1 MGTSEMLK
9 PSEQANTAT
18 RQEKDSL
25 GYKDV
30 PADVYY
36 GIQTLRGMENF
47 PISGLTVSRLMP
59 EQIRSFGWIKKATAK
74 TNMELG
80 LLDKKDPK
88 NNKAIGEALMKAAD
102 ELIAG
107 KFNDQFVVDAYQGGT
122 GTSNH
127 MNANEVLANRATELM
142 GGKLGEYT
150 VHPNDHANYGQSTN
164 DVTPTVMRLTF
175 LSMHGPL
182 IDSLKRFEK
191 SLRNKADEYKSFL
204 IPGRTHMQDAVPL
217 TLGQQFGAY
226 ANAIADTIENVEFAS
241 KRLHRIG
248 LGASAL
254 GTGLN
259 THPQYREKV
268 TKNLAEIT
276 AFPLEMTK
284 DYFQATSSFGLFGD
298 YSAALR
304 SVALEMEKLAHDIKL
319 YSMGPRTGLAELSI
333 PDWQPGSSIMPGKVN
348 PIYPELMDQ
357 LSYIVQ
363 GNDHTIS
370 LCVQNGQLQLNVMM
384 PTILMK
390 MTESMRILTSALPVF
405 AEKLI
410 DGIKANAEISDY
422 RLENSAQ
429 MVTALN
435 PIIGYEKAAEVA
447 KKVNKE
453 GISVPDAVIALK
465 VKDPSSGQELTRERL
480 KELLSP
486 EAMTQP

>member
-1 MGTSEMLK
+1 MPTATETPK
-9 PSEQANTAT
+9 ANQAT

-36 GIQTLRGMENF
+36 GIQTLRGKENF
-47 PISGLTVSRLMP
+47 PISGLTVAQMMP
-59 EQIRSFGWIKKATAK
+59 EQIRAFGWIKKAAAK

-80 LLDKKDPK
+80 LLDKADAA
-88 NNKAIGEALMKAAD
+88 NNKAIGESLMKAAD
-102 ELIAG
+102 ELISG
-107 KFNDQFVVDAYQGGT
+107 KFNDQFVVDVYQGGT

-127 MNANEVLANRATELM
+127 MNANEVLANRATELL
-142 GGKLGEYT
+142 GGKLGEYK

-182 IDSLKRFEK
+182 IQSLKTFEN
-191 SLRNKADEYKSFL
+191 SLRKKAVEFKSVL

-226 ANAIADTIENVEFAS
+226 ANAIADTIENVEHAS
-241 KRLHRIG
+241 KRLHAIG

-259 THPQYREKV
+259 THPKYRELV
-268 TKNLAEIT
+268 TKYLSEFSG
-276 AFPLEMTK
+276 FPLQQAK

-304 SVALEMEKLAHDIKL
+304 STALELEKIAHDIKL
-319 YSMGPRTGLAELSI
+319 YSMGPRTGLAEISI

-363 GNDHTIS
+363 GNDHAIS
-370 LCVQNGQLQLNVMM
+370 LAVQNGQLQLNVMM
-384 PTILMK
+384 PTILLK
-390 MTESMRILTSALPVF
+390 MTESMRILTNALPVF

-410 DGIKANAEISDY
+410 DGVQANQEIAQY

-435 PIIGYEKAAEVA
+435 PIIGYEQAALVA

-453 GISVPDAVIALK
+453 GKSVPDAVVELGI
-465 VKDPSSGQELTRERL
+465 KDKQGNPLTREKL
-480 KELLSP
+480 AELLSP
-486 EAMTQP
+486 EAMTELPKA

>member
-1 MGTSEMLK
+1 MPIATE
-9 PSEQANTAT
+9 PSQSGQAT

-25 GYKDV
+25 GFKDV
-30 PADVYY
+30 PATVYY
-36 GIQTLRGMENF
+36 GIQTLRGKENF
-47 PISGLTVSRLMP
+47 PISGLTVAQMMP
-59 EQIRSFGWIKKATAK
+59 EQIRAFGWVKKATAK

-80 LLDKKDPK
+80 LLDHEDSS
-88 NNKAIGEALMKAAD
+88 NNQTIGQALMQAAD

-107 KFNDQFVVDAYQGGT
+107 KFNDQFVVDVYQGGT

-127 MNANEVLANRATELM
+127 MNANEVLANRATEIL
-142 GGKLGEYT
+142 GGKLGEYR

-175 LSMHGPL
+175 LSMHVPL
-182 IDSLKRFEK
+182 IQALETFET
-191 SLRNKADEYKSFL
+191 SLRRKSDAFKNVL

-226 ANAIADTIENVEFAS
+226 ANAVADAIENVQFAS
-241 KRLHRIG
+241 KRLHHIG

-259 THPQYREKV
+259 THPRYREAV
-268 TKNLAEIT
+268 TKNLSDISG
-276 AFPLEMTK
+276 FPLMQAK

-304 SVALEMEKLAHDIKL
+304 SVALELEKIAHDIKL
-319 YSMGPRTGLAELSI
+319 YSMGPRTGLGEITI

-363 GNDHTIS
+363 GNDHAIA
-370 LCVQNGQLQLNVMM
+370 LAVQNGQLQLNVMM
-384 PTILMK
+384 PTILLK
-390 MTESMRILTSALPVF
+390 MTESMRILTNALPVF
-405 AEKLI
+405 ATKLI
-410 DGIKANAEISDY
+410 DGVEANQDIAQF

-435 PIIGYEKAAEVA
+435 PVIGYEQAALVA

-453 GISVPDAVIALK
+453 GKSVPEAVIELSLK
-465 VKDPSSGQELTRERL
+465 DKKGNLLTL
-480 KELLSP
+480 KSLAEILSV
-486 EAMTQP
+486 EAMTELPKA

>member
-1 MGTSEMLK
+1 VAT
-9 PSEQANTAT
+9 TATNAPT

-30 PADVYY
+30 PANAYY
-36 GIQTLRGMENF
+36 GIQALRGIENF
-47 PISGLTVSRLMP
+47 PISGVTP
-59 EQIRSFGWIKKATAK
+59 AQAYPAAIKAFGWIKKAAAK

-80 LLDKKDPK
+80 LLDKLNPE
-88 NNKAIGEALMKAAD
+88 NNRAIGEAIMKAAD
-102 ELIAG
+102 EMIAG
-107 KFNDQFVVDAYQGGT
+107 NFNDQFLVDVYQGGT

-127 MNANEVLANRATELM
+127 MTANEVLANRATELL
-142 GGKLGEYT
+142 GGKKGEYL
-150 VHPNDHANYGQSTN
+150 VNPNDHVNYGQSTN

-175 LSMHGPL
+175 LAMHGPL
-182 IDSLKRFEK
+182 VKSVQRFEQ
-191 SLRNKADEYKSFL
+191 SLRQKAEEFKSVL

-226 ANAIADTIENVEFAS
+226 ANAVSDALENIEHAS
-241 KRLHRIG
+241 KRLHSIG

-259 THPQYREKV
+259 THGLYRERV
-268 TKNLAEIT
+268 TADLAAISGFDLKM
-276 AFPLEMTK
+276 AK

-304 SVALEMEKLAHDIKL
+304 SLALELEKVAHDIKL
-319 YSMGPRTGLAELSI
+319 YSMGPRTGLAEISI

-363 GNDHTIS
+363 GNDHTIA

-384 PTILMK
+384 PTILLK
-390 MTESMRILTSALPVF
+390 MTENQKILTSALPVF

-410 DGIKANAEISDY
+410 DGIQANPEIAMD
-422 RLENSAQ
+422 RLQNSAQ

-435 PIIGYEKAAEVA
+435 PVIGYAQAAEVA

-453 GISVPDAVIALK
+453 GKTVRQAV
-465 VKDPSSGQELTRERL
+465 QELQIKDKAGNVITEERL
-480 KELLSP
+480 NEILSA
-486 EAMTQP
+486 EAMTEPPKA

>member
-1 MGTSEMLK
+1 MLSATETT
-9 PSEQANTAT
+9 PSNQAT

-36 GIQTLRGMENF
+36 GIQTLRGKENF
-47 PISGLTVSRLMP
+47 PISGLTVAQMMP
-59 EQIRSFGWIKKATAK
+59 EQIRAFGWVKKATAK
-74 TNMELG
+74 ANMELG
-80 LLDKKDPK
+80 LLESLDPAK
-88 NNKAIGEALMKAAD
+88 NKSIGEALMKAAD

-107 KFNDQFVVDAYQGGT
+107 KFNDQFVVDVYQGGT

-127 MNANEVLANRATELM
+127 MNANEVLANRATELL
-142 GGKLGEYT
+142 GGKLGEYR
-150 VHPNDHANYGQSTN
+150 VHPNDHANAGQSTN

-182 IDSLKRFEK
+182 MQSIRIFEQ
-191 SLRNKADEYKSFL
+191 SLRNKSEEFKHVL

-226 ANAIADTIENVEFAS
+226 ANAIADAAENVEFAS
-241 KRLHRIG
+241 QRLHAIG

-259 THPQYREKV
+259 THPEYRAVV
-268 TKNLAEIT
+268 TKNLADISG
-276 AFPLEMTK
+276 FPLRQAK

-298 YSAALR
+298 YSASLR
-304 SVALEMEKLAHDIKL
+304 SVALEMEKIAHDIKL
-319 YSMGPRTGLAELSI
+319 YSMGPCTGLAEISI

-363 GNDHTIS
+363 GNDHIIS
-370 LCVQNGQLQLNVMM
+370 LCVQNGQLQLNIMM
-384 PTILMK
+384 PTILLK
-390 MTESMRILTSALPVF
+390 MTESMRVLTNALPVF
-405 AEKLI
+405 ATKLI
-410 DGIKANAEISDY
+410 DGVQANPKIAQY

-435 PIIGYEKAAEVA
+435 PIIGYEQAAQVA

-453 GISVPDAVIALK
+453 GKSVPDAVIELGI
-465 VKDPSSGQELTRERL
+465 KDKQGNLLTRERL
-480 KELLSP
+480 AEVLSA
-486 EAMTQP
+486 EAMTEPPKA

>member
-1 MGTSEMLK
+1 MATATDAGQSV
-9 PSEQANTAT
+9 QAT

-30 PADVYY
+30 PANVYY
-36 GIQTLRGMENF
+36 GIQTLRGKENF
-47 PISGLTVSRLMP
+47 PISGLTVAQMMP
-59 EQIRSFGWIKKATAK
+59 EQIRAFGWIKKATAK
-74 TNMELG
+74 TNMDLG
-80 LLDKKDPK
+80 LLDKDDAAR
-88 NNKAIGEALMKAAD
+88 NKAIGESLMKAAD
-102 ELIAG
+102 EVIAG
-107 KFNDQFVVDAYQGGT
+107 RFNDQFVVDAYQGGT

-127 MNANEVLANRATELM
+127 MNANEVLANRATELL
-142 GGKLGEYT
+142 GGKLGEYK

-182 IDSLKRFEK
+182 MASLKTFEDA
-191 SLRNKADEYKSFL
+191 LRRKAVEFKNAL

-226 ANAIADTIENVEFAS
+226 ANAIADAADNVVHAS
-241 KRLHRIG
+241 QRLYAIG

-259 THPQYREKV
+259 THPLYREQV
-268 TKNLAEIT
+268 SKNLSEFSG
-276 AFPLEMTK
+276 FPLKMAK
-284 DYFQATSSFGLFGD
+284 DYFQATSSFGLFSD

-304 SVALEMEKLAHDIKL
+304 SVAIELEKFAHDIKL
-319 YSMGPRTGLAELSI
+319 YSMGPRTGLAEISI

-370 LCVQNGQLQLNVMM
+370 LCAQNGQLQLNVMM
-384 PTILMK
+384 PTILLK
-390 MTESMRILTSALPVF
+390 MTESMRILTNALPVF
-405 AEKLI
+405 AEKLV
-410 DGIKANAEISDY
+410 DGIQVNSEIAQY

-435 PIIGYEKAAEVA
+435 PVIGYEKAAEVA

-453 GISVPDAVIALK
+453 GKSVPDAVIELGMCDK
-465 VKDPSSGQELTRERL
+465 HGNPLTRESL
-480 KELLSP
+480 AQILSA
-486 EAMTQP
+486 EAMTEPPKA

>member
-1 MGTSEMLK
+1 MATVTESK
-9 PSEQANTAT
+9 SSPAT

-36 GIQTLRGMENF
+36 GIQTLRGHENF
-47 PISGLTVSRLMP
+47 PISGLSVALMMP
-59 EQIRSFGWIKKATAK
+59 EQIRAFGWVKKATAK

-80 LLDKKDPK
+80 LLDPSNAA
-88 NNKAIGEALMKAAD
+88 NNQAIGEALMKAAD
-102 ELIAG
+102 EMIAG
-107 KFNDQFVVDAYQGGT
+107 QFNDQFIVDVYQGGT

-127 MNANEVLANRATELM
+127 MNANEVLANRATEFL
-142 GGKLGEYT
+142 GGKLGEYK
-150 VHPNDHANYGQSTN
+150 VHPNDHANCGQSTN

-182 IDSLKRFEK
+182 IQSLKKFESALRQK
-191 SLRNKADEYKSFL
+191 SVEFKSVL

-226 ANAIADTIENVEFAS
+226 AHAIADTIENVEHAS
-241 KRLHRIG
+241 KRLHFIG

-259 THPQYREKV
+259 THPQYRDVV
-268 TKNLAEIT
+268 TRHLSVFSG
-276 AFPLEMTK
+276 FPLLEAK

-304 SVALEMEKLAHDIKL
+304 STALELEKIAHDIKL
-319 YSMGPRTGLAELSI
+319 YSMGPRTGLGEITI

-363 GNDHTIS
+363 GNDHTIA
-370 LCVQNGQLQLNVMM
+370 LAVQNGQLQLNVMM
-384 PTILMK
+384 PTILLK
-390 MTESMRILTSALPVF
+390 MTESMRILTNALPVF

-410 DGIKANAEISDY
+410 EGIQANQEIAQY

-435 PIIGYEKAAEVA
+435 PIIGYEQAALVA

-453 GISVPDAVIALK
+453 GKSVPDAVVELGI
-465 VKDPSSGQELTRERL
+465 KDHQGQLLT
-480 KELLSP
+480 KENLAAILSP
-486 EAMTQP
+486 EAMTEPPKA